1 MVQLG
6 WFSLVSYFHPID
18 NMVHLFYPFKGGFIL
33 RMKVVRKCILT
44 YVIDWW
50 LIPFVTILSTRKQN
64 FKVISLNIFSL
75 NMQIEYG
82 TIYAN
87 WIINMQIRYWLYK
100 LDTNLTALQSNLN
113 GILDE
118 WSLIMESSN
127 FIAYLKFIQLYLLC

>member
-1 MVQLG
+1 
-6 WFSLVSYFHPID
+6 
-18 NMVHLFYPFKGGFIL
+18 
-33 RMKVVRKCILT
+33 
-44 YVIDWW
+44 
-50 LIPFVTILSTRKQN
+50 
-64 FKVISLNIFSL
+64 
-75 NMQIEYG
+75 MQIEYG

-118 WSLIMESSN
+118 WSLIMESSY